1 MNKHNLIIASLLCI
15 TSFSGVTKQ
24 DDLMQEVKISASSQ
38 EADIKNNQMIF
49 HGPVE
54 VTQGSIKIFA
64 DEIRASSREDGGGK
78 ILIAIGDPATYSR
91 IMEDGR
97 LASASAK
104 EIKYELSSG
113 ILTLIG
119 NATLEKDGS
128 QVTGNMIRYNI
139 AKQQLIAESTG
150 EDRVITIIQPDNY
163 QNTNQ
168 DKAQQQPKEQELT
181 TESLPIQLPKIDQ
194 VETNNQTNQ
203 QEDTDVTSAQLPIMG
218 LET

>member
-49 HGPVE
+49 HGHVE

-64 DEIRASSREDGGGK
+64 DELRASSREDCGGK

-104 EIKYELSSG
+104 EIRYELSSRT
-113 ILTLIG
+113 LTLVG
-119 NATLEKDGS
+119 NATLKQDGS
-128 QVTGNMIRYNI
+128 QVTGNMISYNI

-150 EDRVITIIQPDNY
+150 KDRVITIIQPESY
-163 QNTNQ
+163 QDTKQ
-168 DKAQQQPKEQELT
+168 DKLKQQPKESELA
-181 TESLPIQLPKIDQ
+181 TESLPIQLPKVEQI
-194 VETNNQTNQ
+194 ETNNQISKQ
-203 QEDTDVTSAQLPIMG
+203 ADTDVTPAQLPVIG
-218 LET
+218 QEK